1 MTRRDELKARL
12 EAVGKRRFFLAMKDR
27 WDSND
32 YALDNKLF
40 REELAIKKE
49 LAK

>member
-12 EAVGKRRFFLAMKDR
+12 EAVEKRRFFLAMKDM

-32 YALDNKLF
+32 FALDNKLLK
-40 REELAIKKE
+40 EELAIKKG
-49 LAK
+49 LAN